1 MSRIVPVGVVDF
13 PLRTGAYDT
22 TRHGTM
28 TAWQAGAERRA
39 GADVVDVRYRVLGPP
54 AVVVDGVVH
63 SVSQRRERLIL
74 SLLLA
79 SHGSPVSADRLVAEV
94 WGDEAPPR
102 ALASLQVA
110 VSRLRSLL
118 EPDRPARG
126 AASRLVSTAGGYAI
140 RAPLESVDAWDFA
153 QRADAAMAT
162 PARERLRPADAALAL
177 WRGDPYPDSE
187 DVEPLRLEA
196 ARLGELRL
204 ALVESRAA
212 ALLDLGEPDAAA
224 RDLADPARSHP
235 FRERLWARL
244 ALAQYRSG
252 RQAEALDTLRQLR
265 SRLADDLG
273 VDPSEEVRRLET
285 DILNQSDRLVAPPA
299 PSAAPERVAP
309 PPPSSAPPGET
320 GLVGRADALAEVDA
334 LVARLVQG
342 RSGLLVISG
351 EPGIGK
357 SRLAA
362 ELVSRAATAGA
373 GVAVGRGHEADVAP
387 PFWPWLPVLRQ
398 LAGPTPPPEIA
409 RLLGAADGAEPVLD
423 AGAAAFRTY
432 DAVCALLRSAAG
444 SAPLLVLLEDVHWA
458 DASSLRLLG
467 YAAEALADASV
478 ALAVTRRSVD
488 GSGGEG
494 SDALT
499 AAMAALARA
508 GARRVALDG
517 LTGHEVGE
525 LLAATLGARDPSLA
539 AVLTRRTEGNPFYLL
554 ELARLLEARGTVDPA
569 DAAAL
574 PVPEGVRDV
583 IRLRIGRMPATART
597 LLDHGSVAGRV
608 LDPDVLAEVTDRP
621 LDQVLD
627 QLDLCVAS
635 GLVAADGPRYQFTHA
650 ITREGVYEG
659 IPSGRRIRMHAALAE
674 SLRRR
679 GDPELLTD
687 LAHHARVAAALGPE
701 TAALASDDLAAAAR
715 QAELR
720 HAFDEAL
727 PLWQQAVDAD
737 TASRRDDSMRRY
749 SLLRGT
755 TAAQFRLA
763 DIEGARTSVDA
774 AIEAAHALGRW
785 DLVAEA
791 ATSFAGA
798 GSWSWRAFGVTDE
811 AMISTLRECLDHL
824 DDDTDGALKA
834 RVLAC
839 LQMEHYF
846 GFDAAVAD
854 DYGRRSVE
862 LARRT
867 GDPDVLVSVLLVRA
881 LASWGSLTAQQ
892 RVSLGEELLSLPLR
906 GETEVHALWQYG
918 AALYRTGRVDESD
931 AVMASLLRRRGGA
944 AAHRRRHPH
953 RVVEVHESRRAGAPG
968 RRRPRGRRAG
978 AAPPGSVHRHGRAH
992 GDAPHPPG
1000 SGRQPGSRRR
1010 PARRVGQPELG
1021 AACARRAC
1029 RGGVRRRH
1037 ERGRTART
1045 ATRPARAQLCVSRGS
1060 VSAVGR
1066 VRHGGRP
1073 SRRER
1078 EPRRHDRHG
1087 PRPGRGRHL
1096 RQHRLPRLGRLL
1108 PRAGGRGAR

>member
-1 MSRIVPVGVVDF
+1 
-13 PLRTGAYDT
+13 
-22 TRHGTM
+22 M

-79 SHGSPVSADRLVAEV
+79 AHGTPVSADRLVAEV

-126 AASRLVSTAGGYAI
+126 AATRLVSTAGGYAI
-140 RAPLESVDAWDFA
+140 RAPLASVDAWDFA
-153 QRADAAMAT
+153 QRADAAMAA

-252 RQAEALDTLRQLR
+252 RQAEALDTLRLLR

-467 YAAEALADASV
+467 V
-478 ALAVTRRSVD
+478 
-488 GSGGEG
+488 
-494 SDALT
+494 
-499 AAMAALARA
+499 
-508 GARRVALDG
+508 
-517 LTGHEVGE
+517 
-525 LLAATLGARDPSLA
+525 
-539 AVLTRRTEGNPFYLL
+539 
-554 ELARLLEARGTVDPA
+554 RG
-569 DAAAL
+569 
-574 PVPEGVRDV
+574 R
-583 IRLRIGRMPATART
+583 
-597 LLDHGSVAGRV
+597 
-608 LDPDVLAEVTDRP
+608 
-621 LDQVLD
+621 
-627 QLDLCVAS
+627 
-635 GLVAADGPRYQFTHA
+635 
-650 ITREGVYEG
+650 
-659 IPSGRRIRMHAALAE
+659 
-674 SLRRR
+674 
-679 GDPELLTD
+679 
-687 LAHHARVAAALGPE
+687 
-701 TAALASDDLAAAAR
+701 
-715 QAELR
+715 
-720 HAFDEAL
+720 
-727 PLWQQAVDAD
+727 
-737 TASRRDDSMRRY
+737 
-749 SLLRGT
+749 
-755 TAAQFRLA
+755 
-763 DIEGARTSVDA
+763 
-774 AIEAAHALGRW
+774 
-785 DLVAEA
+785 
-791 ATSFAGA
+791 GA
-798 GSWSWRAFGVTDE
+798 G
-811 AMISTLRECLDHL
+811 
-824 DDDTDGALKA
+824 
-834 RVLAC
+834 
-839 LQMEHYF
+839 
-846 GFDAAVAD
+846 
-854 DYGRRSVE
+854 
-862 LARRT
+862 
-867 GDPDVLVSVLLVRA
+867 
-881 LASWGSLTAQQ
+881 
-892 RVSLGEELLSLPLR
+892 
-906 GETEVHALWQYG
+906 
-918 AALYRTGRVDESD
+918 
-931 AVMASLLRRRGGA
+931 
-944 AAHRRRHPH
+944 
-953 RVVEVHESRRAGAPG
+953 
-968 RRRPRGRRAG
+968 RRPRGG
-978 AAPPGSVHRHGRAH
+978 
-992 GDAPHPPG
+992 
-1000 SGRQPGSRRR
+1000 
-1010 PARRVGQPELG
+1010 
-1021 AACARRAC
+1021 
-1029 RGGVRRRH
+1029 
-1037 ERGRTART
+1037 
-1045 ATRPARAQLCVSRGS
+1045 
-1060 VSAVGR
+1060 
-1066 VRHGGRP
+1066 
-1073 SRRER
+1073 
-1078 EPRRHDRHG
+1078 
-1087 PRPGRGRHL
+1087 
-1096 RQHRLPRLGRLL
+1096 
-1108 PRAGGRGAR
+1108 